1 MKWRGEMKSNFEL
14 WKEGKLSMFIVSFTI
29 NGNGVSGSDSI
40 TYSEAEAKEYLSK
53 CCNEFARTGFKG
65 LLEIRVY
72 NPDMEDRGQYDS
84 EDQIFEDCDYLYI
97 EPYFSKTKKL

>member
-1 MKWRGEMKSNFEL
+1 MQWRGELTPNFEL
-14 WKEGKLSMFIVSFTI
+14 WKAGNPSMFIVSFTI

-53 CCNEFARTGFKG
+53 CCNEFAGTGFKV

-72 NPDMEDRGQYDS
+72 NPDLEDRGQYDS

>member
-1 MKWRGEMKSNFEL
+1 MKSNFEL

-29 NGNGVSGSDSI
+29 NGNGVSGSVSI

-53 CCNEFARTGFKG
+53 CCNEFAGTGFKG
-65 LLEIRVY
+65 LLEIRVC

-84 EDQIFEDCDYLYI
+84 EDQIFEDCDYYLGVD
-97 EPYFSKTKKL
+97 PYFSETKKL